1 MLSTAKTGLLRT
13 LKTGFDFVLSFD
25 RFSCKTGLEP
35 CDFFYA
41 QILFRKFLKIA
52 TKFLTAERHMIIMI
66 IELSVIELS

>member
-1 MLSTAKTGLLRT
+1 MSFSGFFADFRAKMRFLCFA
-13 LKTGFDFVLSFD
+13 KTGFDFVLFFD

-52 TKFLTAERHMIIMI
+52 TKFLTG
-66 IELSVIELS
+66 